1 MMGTSDPQP
10 SMFYHINL
18 MACGVGKWAKG
29 SSGSVAESA
38 GKRFQ
43 RGFSRSARIRQCRP
57 VKGMELEWATPD
69 GLESWRSPRL
79 RLRGRKWMTG

>member
-1 MMGTSDPQP
+1 MMGTFDPQP

-29 SSGSVAESA
+29 NGGSVAESVRK
-38 GKRFQ
+38 GFQ
-43 RGFSRSARIRQCRP
+43 GGLRRSARIRQCRP
-57 VKGMELEWATPD
+57 VNGVGLKWATPD

-79 RLRGRKWMTG
+79 RLRGRKWITG